1 MTLETI
7 LAALAHEFGKPG
19 LSTKRAVTADEVR
32 TAYAAIPQAKKRI
45 RVYSSQGFVPNSYRN
60 KCQIQYVQA
69 DLIDGEWRWHTGWSN
84 AQRTKASGSIV
95 VVQ

>member
-19 LSTKRAVTADEVR
+19 LSTKRAVTADEVQE
-32 TAYAAIPQAKKRI
+32 AFAALPQAKKRI
-45 RVYSSQGFVPNSYRN
+45 RVYSAQGFVPNSYRN
-60 KCQIQYVQA
+60 KCLIQYVEA
-69 DLIDGEWRWHTGWSN
+69 ELISGEWRWQTGWTG
-84 AQRTKASGSIV
+84 AQRSRGAATRV